1 MNEADIYQK
10 PSEYPEVILYD
21 NSQYGDDIDE
31 DYLDCGRMNA
41 ILLHFDTLI
50 LKSIPFTV
58 KDSGD
63 DANFN
68 LKF

>member
-10 PSEYPEVILYD
+10 PSEYPKVILYD
-21 NSQYGDDIDE
+21 NSQYGDDIGE
-31 DYLDCGRMNA
+31 DYLDYGRMNA